1 MQHYSYLGCH
11 LGKSQKCCENSN
23 ELCATNCN
31 NYILQKP
38 PEPNRNLALQESEKD
53 QGQFI

>member
-11 LGKSQKCCENSN
+11 LGKSQKCCENAN

-38 PEPNRNLALQESEKD
+38 PEPNRNLALQESAKD
-53 QGQFI
+53 QDQFI